1 MLKLR
6 VYIDTSVIGG
16 CFDPEFAGHSTRLFR
31 AFQSGILTAVV
42 SDITLN
48 ELLGAPENVRN
59 HLNTISEE
67 HIEYVRLDE
76 EAGELAQKY
85 IDDGVLT
92 SGQLVDAQHIAIAT
106 IERIDVIASWNF
118 KHIVNLTKIHGFNSV
133 NLREG
138 YPLLEIRTPRE
149 VIGNET
155 EGI

>member
-1 MLKLR
+1 MVKLR
-6 VYIDTSVIGG
+6 IYIDTSVIGG
-16 CFDPEFAGHSTRLFR
+16 CFDPEFAEYSTRLFR
-31 AFQSGILTAVV
+31 AFQAGTLTAVV
-42 SDITLN
+42 SDLTLN
-48 ELLGAPENVRN
+48 ELLGAPEQVRN
-59 HLNTISEE
+59 HLNTIPKA
-67 HIEYVRLDE
+67 HVEYVRLDE

-85 IDDGVLT
+85 IDDGILT
-92 SGQLVDAQHIAIAT
+92 PEQFVDAQPIAIAT

-155 EGI
+155 ERV